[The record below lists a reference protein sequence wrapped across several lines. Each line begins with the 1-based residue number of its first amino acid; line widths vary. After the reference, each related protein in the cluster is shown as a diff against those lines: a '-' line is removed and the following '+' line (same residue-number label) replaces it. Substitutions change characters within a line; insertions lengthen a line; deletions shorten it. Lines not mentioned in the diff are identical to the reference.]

1 LQNSLV
7 IVAFRLG
14 WRVWKAVNAG
24 WLAGV
29 FMKQLAC
36 HLHWDWHS
44 TASNANLFDS
54 FQLTTMHAISAC
66 LFGHA
71 ILLLFHL
78 LLFNYYHLM
87 LCFDSV

>member
-1 LQNSLV
+1 LQTSLF

-24 WLAGV
+24 WLAGWLAGV

-36 HLHWDWHS
+36 HLHWDWHA
-44 TASNANLFDS
+44 TASNATLFDT

-66 LFGHA
+66 LFGHGH
-71 ILLLFHL
+71 F
-78 LLFNYYHLM
+78 YYFFTYFSLIIT
-87 LCFDSV
+87 S